1 MNLNVKMKIFTY
13 RRGQILKTEQ
23 RKEYKI
29 QCNEFESY
37 QILSYYNNEIEAIFE
52 KRKITNLYFDTLN
65 FEIYKHNVFNDGDK
79 FTIRYRRYNED
90 NNFTKEIKINNDS
103 GKSKIVKQT
112 KYKDFSEIKNTF
124 YKGHIYYPSVYTQY
138 ERSYFKTKHLRIT
151 MDENIVFKSSQFRNL
166 DQRTSKFRG
175 RIIEFKLLD
184 GKKNIDI
191 LNQVISYPTAFS
203 KFLVGTKSIY
213 RILD

>member
-1 MNLNVKMKIFTY
+1 
-13 RRGQILKTEQ
+13 
-23 RKEYKI
+23 
-29 QCNEFESY
+29 
-37 QILSYYNNEIEAIFE
+37 
-52 KRKITNLYFDTLN
+52 
-65 FEIYKHNVFNDGDK
+65 
-79 FTIRYRRYNED
+79 
-90 NNFTKEIKINNDS
+90 
-103 GKSKIVKQT
+103 
-112 KYKDFSEIKNTF
+112 
-124 YKGHIYYPSVYTQY
+124 
-138 ERSYFKTKHLRIT
+138 